1 VSGDVLAFYPFAV
14 APPQSPIRSSSH
26 FNARGKPKVM
36 IRRAAVMAVLIVS
49 ASAISARD
57 VSAQAQQ
64 VAVAVSYVPS
74 LRLDV
79 LGGNPTALQAGA
91 GIAFPFSNYFSVG
104 ATVGAGISST
114 GFSGRADAF
123 GQFSLDPYHQSEWE
137 PYVGGGVTV
146 RGDGGGPGTRTYLLA
161 FVGANGP
168 STGAIA
174 PGVELGFGGGVR
186 LGVTMRF
193 TGSPKHR

>member
-1 VSGDVLAFYPFAV
+1 
-14 APPQSPIRSSSH
+14 
-26 FNARGKPKVM
+26 M
-36 IRRAAVMAVLIVS
+36 IRRAAMVAALILS
-49 ASAISARD
+49 ASA
-57 VSAQAQQ
+57 VSATRSSAQEQ
-64 VAVAVSYVPS
+64 KVAVAVSFIPS

-79 LGGNPTALQAGA
+79 LGGDPTALQAGA
-91 GIAFPFSNYFSVG
+91 GIVFPFSNYFSIG
-104 ATVGAGISST
+104 GTLGAGISST

-146 RGDGGGPGTRTYLLA
+146 RGDGGGPGTRTYLLG
-161 FVGANGP
+161 FIGANGP

-186 LGVTMRF
+186 LGFTMRF
-193 TGSPKHR
+193 TGSPKH

>member
-1 VSGDVLAFYPFAV
+1 MMIYRVTLGAALILSAF
-14 APPQSPIRSSSH
+14 
-26 FNARGKPKVM
+26 
-36 IRRAAVMAVLIVS
+36 AA
-49 ASAISARD
+49 SARD
-57 VSAQAQQ
+57 VSAQTQR

-79 LGGNPTALQAGA
+79 LGGKPTALQAGA

-104 ATVGAGISST
+104 GTLGAGISST
-114 GFSGRADAF
+114 GFSGRADGF

-137 PYVGGGVTV
+137 PYVGGGITV
-146 RGDGGGPGTRTYLLA
+146 RADGGGPGTRTYLLA
-161 FVGANGP
+161 FIGANGP
-168 STGAIA
+168 STGTFA

-193 TGSPKHR
+193 PGSPTHR

>member
-1 VSGDVLAFYPFAV
+1 M
-14 APPQSPIRSSSH
+14 
-26 FNARGKPKVM
+26 ARKGIPKVM
-36 IRRAAVMAVLIVS
+36 IRRAVLMTALVVPAFAVTAH
-49 ASAISARD
+49 D
-57 VSAQAQQ
+57 AQAQTQQ

-79 LGGNPTALQAGA
+79 LGGKPTALQAGA
-91 GIAFPFSNYFSVG
+91 GIAFPFSNYFSIG
-104 ATVGAGISST
+104 AAVGAGISST
-114 GFSGRADAF
+114 GFSGRADGF

-161 FVGANGP
+161 FIGANGP
-168 STGAIA
+168 STGTIA

>member
-1 VSGDVLAFYPFAV
+1 
-14 APPQSPIRSSSH
+14 
-26 FNARGKPKVM
+26 M
-36 IRRAAVMAVLIVS
+36 IKRAATLAALILPVS
-49 ASAISARD
+49 AIPASRAL
-57 VSAQAQQ
+57 AQAQQ

-91 GIAFPFSNYFSVG
+91 AIAFPFSNYFSIGG
-104 ATVGAGISST
+104 ALGAGISST

-123 GQFSLDPYHQSEWE
+123 GQFSLDPYHQSQWE
-137 PYVGGGVTV
+137 PYIGGGVTV
-146 RGDGGGPGTRTYLLA
+146 RGDGGGPGTRTYLLG
-161 FVGANGP
+161 FIGANGP
-168 STGAIA
+168 STGSIA

>member
-1 VSGDVLAFYPFAV
+1 
-14 APPQSPIRSSSH
+14 
-26 FNARGKPKVM
+26 M
-36 IRRAAVMAVLIVS
+36 IIQRAALVAALFISGSAVS
-49 ASAISARD
+49 ASTAT
-57 VSAQAQQ
+57 AQAQQ

-91 GIAFPFSNYFSVG
+91 ALDVPFSNYFSIG
-104 ATVGAGISST
+104 AAVGAGISST
-114 GFSGRADAF
+114 GFSGRVDGF
-123 GQFSLDPYHQSEWE
+123 GKFSLDPYHQSEWE
-137 PYVGGGVTV
+137 PYLGGGVTV
-146 RGDGGGPGTRTYLLA
+146 RADGGGPGTRTYLLG

-186 LGVTMRF
+186 LGVTLRF
-193 TGSPKHR
+193 TGNPKPRQR

>member
-1 VSGDVLAFYPFAV
+1 MIQRAAAV
-14 APPQSPIRSSSH
+14 A
-26 FNARGKPKVM
+26 A
-36 IRRAAVMAVLIVS
+36 LILS
-49 ASAISARD
+49 ASAVSARE

-64 VAVAVSYVPS
+64 LAVAVSYVPS
-74 LRLDV
+74 FRLDV
-79 LGGNPTALQAGA
+79 LGGHPAALQAGA
-91 GIAFPFSNYFSVG
+91 AITVPFSNYFSIGG
-104 ATVGAGISST
+104 AVGAGISST

-146 RGDGGGPGTRTYLLA
+146 RADGGGPGTRTYLLG
-161 FVGANGP
+161 FIGANGP
-168 STGAIA
+168 STGSIA

>member
-1 VSGDVLAFYPFAV
+1 
-14 APPQSPIRSSSH
+14 
-26 FNARGKPKVM
+26 M
-36 IRRAAVMAVLIVS
+36 IIQRAAVVAALVLAVS
-49 ASAISARD
+49 AGSSHGAA
-57 VSAQAQQ
+57 AQAQQ
-64 VAVAVSYVPS
+64 VDVAVSYVPS

-79 LGGNPTALQAGA
+79 LGGQPTALQAGA
-91 GIAFPFSNYFSVG
+91 SIALPLSNYFSVG
-104 ATVGAGISST
+104 ATLGAGISST
-114 GFSGRADAF
+114 GLSGRADAF

-146 RGDGGGPGTRTYLLA
+146 RGDRGGPGTRTYL
-161 FVGANGP
+161 FGFIGANGP
-168 STGAIA
+168 STGTIA

>member
-1 VSGDVLAFYPFAV
+1 
-14 APPQSPIRSSSH
+14 
-26 FNARGKPKVM
+26 M
-36 IRRAAVMAVLIVS
+36 IKHAAVVAALILSATAVPSPEL
-49 ASAISARD
+49 A
-57 VSAQAQQ
+57 AQEQQ
-64 VAVAVSYVPS
+64 VAVAVSYIPS

-91 GIAFPFSNYFSVG
+91 GIAFPVSNYFSVG
-104 ATVGAGISST
+104 AAVGAGISST
-114 GFSGRADAF
+114 GFSGRVDGFA
-123 GQFSLDPYHQSEWE
+123 QFSLDPYHQMEWE

-146 RGDGGGPGTRTYLLA
+146 RGDGGGPGTRTYLLG
-161 FVGANGP
+161 FIGANGP

>member
-1 VSGDVLAFYPFAV
+1 MTIS
-14 APPQSPIRSSSH
+14 
-26 FNARGKPKVM
+26 
-36 IRRAAVMAVLIVS
+36 RAAMFAAVFLS
-49 ASAISARD
+49 ASAASASV
-57 VSAQAQQ
+57 VSAQTQQ
-64 VAVAVSYVPS
+64 VAVAVSYIPS

-91 GIAFPFSNYFSVG
+91 AIAFPFSNYFSIG

-114 GFSGRADAF
+114 GFSGRLDGY
-123 GQFSLDPYHQSEWE
+123 GQFSLDPYHQHVWE

-146 RGDGGGPGTRTYLLA
+146 RGDGGGPGTRTYLLG
-161 FVGANGP
+161 FIGANGP

-193 TGSPKHR
+193 TGSPAHH

>member
-1 VSGDVLAFYPFAV
+1 
-14 APPQSPIRSSSH
+14 
-26 FNARGKPKVM
+26 M
-36 IRRAAVMAVLIVS
+36 IQRAAVIAALIFS
-49 ASAISARD
+49 ASITAPSRAA
-57 VSAQAQQ
+57 AQAQQ

-91 GIAFPFSNYFSVG
+91 AIAFPFSNYFSIGG
-104 ATVGAGISST
+104 ALGAGISST

-123 GQFSLDPYHQSEWE
+123 GQFSLDPYHQSQWE

-146 RGDGGGPGTRTYLLA
+146 RGDGGGPGTRTYLLG
-161 FVGANGP
+161 FIGVNGP
-168 STGAIA
+168 STGSIA

>member
-1 VSGDVLAFYPFAV
+1 V
-14 APPQSPIRSSSH
+14 ITH
-26 FNARGKPKVM
+26 
-36 IRRAAVMAVLIVS
+36 RAAIFVALALSM
-49 ASAISARD
+49 SAIPPREAA
-57 VSAQAQQ
+57 AQTQQ
-64 VAVAVSYVPS
+64 VAVAVSYIPS

-91 GIAFPFSNYFSVG
+91 GIAFPFSNYFRIG
-104 ATVGAGISST
+104 GTVGAGISST
-114 GFSGRADAF
+114 GFSGRVDGF
-123 GQFSLDPYHQSEWE
+123 GQFSLDPYHQHDWE

-146 RGDGGGPGTRTYLLA
+146 RADGGGPGTRTYLLA
-161 FVGANGP
+161 FLGANGP

-193 TGSPKHR
+193 TGSPSHH

>member
-1 VSGDVLAFYPFAV
+1 VEFCCKHLH
-14 APPQSPIRSSSH
+14 RHLSH
-26 FNARGKPKVM
+26 EQPTLTFVDHERGKQE
-36 IRRAAVMAVLIVS
+36 VLIQRTAVVAALLFS
-49 ASAISARD
+49 ASVVSARD
-57 VSAQAQQ
+57 VSAQAQE

-91 GIAFPFSNYFSVG
+91 AIAFPLSNYFSLGG
-104 ATVGAGISST
+104 ALGAGISST
-114 GFSGRADAF
+114 GFSGRADGFAR
-123 GQFSLDPYHQSEWE
+123 FSLDPYHQSEWE

-161 FVGANGP
+161 FIGANGP
-168 STGAIA
+168 STGSIA

-193 TGSPKHR
+193 TGSPTHR

>member
-1 VSGDVLAFYPFAV
+1 MIKRAALVAALILSATAV
-14 APPQSPIRSSSH
+14 SSSEL
-26 FNARGKPKVM
+26 
-36 IRRAAVMAVLIVS
+36 AA
-49 ASAISARD
+49 
-57 VSAQAQQ
+57 QEQQ
-64 VAVAVSYVPS
+64 VAVAVSYIPS

-91 GIAFPFSNYFSVG
+91 GIAFPASNYFSFG
-104 ATVGAGISST
+104 ADVGAGISST
-114 GFSGRADAF
+114 GFSGRVDGF
-123 GQFSLDPYHQSEWE
+123 GQFSLDPYHQLEWE
-137 PYVGGGVTV
+137 PYIGGGVTV
-146 RGDGGGPGTRTYLLA
+146 RGDGGGPGTRTYLLG
-161 FVGANGP
+161 FIGANGP